1 MRKIIEK
8 KSSTFSNKRL
18 AYYRVI
24 CYNII
29 VNKKQRKEVNK

>member
-1 MRKIIEK
+1 MKIFR
-8 KSSTFSNKRL
+8 TFLNKRV

-29 VNKKQRKEVNK
+29 VNKKYTKGGT